1 MAGEALTAA
10 ALIAHAEAAGVRM
23 RLGEDGALELE
34 AARPPSPALL
44 AALRARRDEVRA
56 ALVAA
61 AHSELPP
68 AWLAAMRR
76 RAEAGRARIERHNC
90 TDVAVFEPLAGEPDD
105 APGLIASAL
114 PAAIRIAEAA
124 APEHLCWFSVGR
136 PGRVGRMP
144 LKGRVA
150 GLPTAARKVGMVG
163 MKGFGIPTLPTAFR
177 PVGMAAERRK
187 SAVLPTLPTI
197 PTEKCDFANARAAG
211 APADDPDAL
220 ARRELAA
227 PTGPGAGYRPGDADP
242 LAEGLLVGGLDAP
255 RLRRLATFQ
264 RAPVIHVTGWR
275 VAAAVRAAGAE
286 VALDDHDRVVP
297 RGFGTLPEALREHAR
312 ANAEALRI
320 WLRLERAAG
329 ARAPEARPPY
339 GTRPSPLIEGRDFC
353 VVCGPPVPG
362 TVAVWWRLPHT
373 GWRCSDCCE
382 PPDPREDDRV
392 VFAYG
397 ASGGPLSDEP
407 APSDPHRS
415 CAPRAAPGRL
425 RTARDGD

>member
-56 ALVAA
+56 ALLAA

-90 TDVAVFEPLAGEPDD
+90 TDVAVFEPTADAPDD

-114 PAAIRIAEAA
+114 PAAIGIAEAA
-124 APEHLCWFSVGR
+124 AE
-136 PGRVGRMP
+136 
-144 LKGRVA
+144 
-150 GLPTAARKVGMVG
+150 
-163 MKGFGIPTLPTAFR
+163 
-177 PVGMAAERRK
+177 
-187 SAVLPTLPTI
+187 
-197 PTEKCDFANARAAG
+197 RAA
-211 APADDPDAL
+211 PS
-220 ARRELAA
+220 
-227 PTGPGAGYRPGDADP
+227 GPGAGYRPGDADP
-242 LAEGLLVGGLDAP
+242 LAEGLLVGALDAP